1 MSGPNRFSSLF
12 AAIDRMDAEGFIS
25 HLTFDARF
33 VYGSRPAVE
42 GRDPIVSTV
51 RAFFAA
57 FDSIE
62 HVVDR
67 ELACGPDVA
76 VVEGFVTYRKADGSA
91 VTVPF
96 ANVFGLEGDLIRDY
110 RVYVDP
116 SPLAG

>member
-1 MSGPNRFSSLF
+1 MSVPNRFRSVF
-12 AAIDRMDAEGFIS
+12 AAIDCMDVEGFVA
-25 HLTFDARF
+25 HLAPDARF
-33 VYGSRPAVE
+33 VYGSRPPVE
-42 GRDPIVSTV
+42 GLDRIASTV

-57 FDSIE
+57 FEGIR

-67 ELACGPDVA
+67 ELVCGPDVA
-76 VVEGFVTYRKADGSA
+76 VVEGSVTYRRHDGSE

-116 SPLAG
+116 SPLTS